1 MKIPTDSHAQP
12 GKTQSSM
19 IVAQH
24 LTKCFGQLTAV
35 DDVSVS
41 VANGEIFGLIG
52 ANGAG
57 KSTLVKMLTTLLT
70 PTEGS
75 ASVAG
80 FDTIRQPA
88 EVRRHIGYVP
98 QLLSADGDLTGRENM
113 LLSTR
118 LYATRSSERKRRI
131 DDALSAMGL
140 ADAAGRLVKT
150 YSGGMIRRLEIA
162 QAMLHEPPVLFMDE
176 PTVGLDPLARDAVW
190 EHVRMLRR
198 SFGTTMLVTTHYL
211 EEADLLCDRIAI
223 MQRGRFVAVGSPKEL
238 KSIVGPTATLDDVL
252 VHLIG
257 QTSEQEGGYGDVRRE
272 RRSAIA
278 HG

>member
-1 MKIPTDSHAQP
+1 
-12 GKTQSSM
+12 M

-24 LTKCFGQLTAV
+24 LTKTFGHLVAV
-35 DDVSVS
+35 DDVTVSVS
-41 VANGEIFGLIG
+41 NGEIFGLIG

-57 KSTLVKMLTTLLT
+57 KSTLVKIFATLLT
-70 PTEGS
+70 PTSGT

-80 FDTIRQPA
+80 FDTMRQSA

-113 LLSTR
+113 LLSAR
-118 LYATRSSERKRRI
+118 LYATRGGERKRRI
-131 DDALSAMGL
+131 DEALSAMGL
-140 ADAAGRLVKT
+140 AEAQDRLVKT

-162 QAMLHEPPVLFMDE
+162 QAMLHRPQVLFMDE

-190 EHVRMLRR
+190 EHVRMLRQ
-198 SFGTTMLVTTHYL
+198 SFGMTMIVTTHYL

-223 MQRGRFVAVGSPKEL
+223 MQRGRFVAVGSPQEL
-238 KSIVGPTATLDDVL
+238 KSSVGPTATLDDVL

-257 QTSEQEGGYGDVRRE
+257 QTHEQEGGYGDVRRE
-272 RRSAIA
+272 RHSAIA